1 MAAHVDDFVERRF
14 AFLGLQGRREDL
26 VDVVL
31 RAALLGRLALLLE
44 LGELALELLRLAVKM
59 TWRIRILPLHN
70 YE

>member
-14 AFLGLQGRREDL
+14 AFLSLQGRREDL

-59 TWRIRILPLHN
+59 TWRIRISPLHN